1 MMERMSVLL
10 IFVFPL
16 DSLTWIL
23 IISLMDLECFVYL
36 WHRSKCHVQSIGVI
50 LMIAFDLRIFH
61 SSTSDHFLSL
71 SQHMLHLIPFQSWHD
86 QRMTILF
93 IPLFN
98 NWMWIGDELE
108 MEWINGEY
116 HASITIQDWW
126 IWWSCDVKKGIVI
139 SWESTWRQL
148 FTPTLTLTST
158 FHFQF
163 HWCIDAR
170 SDENDCAAR

>member
-1 MMERMSVLL
+1 MSLLLILELFFPMISMMERMSVLL

-93 IPLFN
+93 IPIQQLN
-98 NWMWIGDELE
+98 VNWRWIGDG
-108 MEWINGEY
+108 MD
-116 HASITIQDWW
+116 QWW
-126 IWWSCDVKKGIVI
+126 ISCINHNSGLMDMMIMWCEERNCNFMREHLKTTIH
-139 SWESTWRQL
+139 SNT
-148 FTPTLTLTST
+148 
-158 FHFQF
+158 HF
-163 HWCIDAR
+163 
-170 SDENDCAAR
+170 N